1 MRPGDIFSSKLSQ
14 LLSYSSSALA
24 ECSTEAERCWLPLYW
39 ASAWSSS
46 ARKGHGEPS
55 QQPGC
60 SWGSSETSSVAAA
73 GSGLCS
79 AAGFGSSGSRSLT
92 NHANSSAKTLTQQ
105 AQGLVTC
112 VTCVPRP
119 RVPHSSQTP
128 STQLHQPH
136 AALGAASPTRPWAQ
150 AGAESSG
157 GRVMSSSSATA
168 VCVPWRCC

>member
-60 SWGSSETSSVAAA
+60 SWDIKHQKLGMASPIALLQCSGQLRQEELCNPKGKAPNPMMPGGEVWGERAPSKARNWAAPESHSTA
-73 GSGLCS
+73 QLCS
-79 AAGFGSSGSRSLT
+79 T
-92 NHANSSAKTLTQQ
+92 
-105 AQGLVTC
+105 AQG
-112 VTCVPRP
+112 
-119 RVPHSSQTP
+119 RVKANT
-128 STQLHQPH
+128 
-136 AALGAASPTRPWAQ
+136 
-150 AGAESSG
+150 
-157 GRVMSSSSATA
+157 
-168 VCVPWRCC
+168 